1 MIHANLAESGVFLAV
16 VALTLLLLM
25 FLYAV
30 ITADPQEAVRTE
42 APLIPSPALAPSGLP
57 VRGSQ
62 TLVPA
67 FPGDAGRP
75 GGGYAATHAAAASLT
90 STSATSLPQASGEQR
105 GAAAALLFLVAGLAL
120 AAIGGGMFLRAG
132 QGVTVCSN
140 QVIAVCSDGFVVLH
154 AVQVLGGA
162 IAVGGIA
169 LVSTAIVL
177 ALR

>member
-1 MIHANLAESGVFLAV
+1 MIHANIAESGVLFGV
-16 VALTLLLLM
+16 IALTLLLLL

-30 ITADPQEAVRTE
+30 ITADPQEAARTE
-42 APLIPSPALAPSGLP
+42 APLIPSPALVPSGLP

-62 TLVPA
+62 ALTPA

-75 GGGYAATHAAAASLT
+75 GGGYAATHAAASLT
-90 STSATSLPQASGEQR
+90 STSVASLPRASGEQR
-105 GAAAALLFLVAGLAL
+105 GAAAAVLCLIAGLAL
-120 AAIGGGMFLRAG
+120 AVIGGGMFLRAG
-132 QGVTVCSN
+132 HDVTVCSN
-140 QVIAVCSDGFVVLH
+140 QVMAVCSDGFVVLH
-154 AVQVLGGA
+154 AAQVLGGA

>member
-1 MIHANLAESGVFLAV
+1 MIHANFAESGVFFGVA
-16 VALTLLLLM
+16 ALTLLLLL

-30 ITADPQEAVRTE
+30 ITADPQEAARTE

-62 TLVPA
+62 TLTPA

-105 GAAAALLFLVAGLAL
+105 GAAAAVLFLIAGLAL
-120 AAIGGGMFLRAG
+120 AVIGGAMFVRAG
-132 QGVTVCSN
+132 HEVVVCSN
-140 QVIAVCSDGFVVLH
+140 QVMAICSDGFVVLH
-154 AVQVLGGA
+154 AAQVLGGA